1 MKINS
6 FLNKWY
12 NKEIENW
19 GATTSKQ
26 YRDFESDYKKV
37 LKETCKEIG
46 FELKDFNKNHYD
58 FSAVLQN
65 KKNKL
70 FYYISVSD
78 VRGCKNEWANRL
90 LYRTMKNEKDWTG
103 GTNYYCKL
111 VDLEEKLISLNKNY
125 EKCILDKKNISKEKF
140 DELLKKF
147 ESNAKFDE
155 EELNTFLIKYEDGCY
170 TAIDNTTGKL
180 YTEDFKTKES
190 AIRYI
195 NGEDIDTIRDDEC
208 KYEILLYN
216 SKEDFEE
223 NEPFQYDVMSDLN
236 SAKNVLKDMMNLGE
250 YYAGCIYDQE
260 TGEAYYV
267 DDEIEEEEEL

>member
-19 GATTSKQ
+19 GVTTSKQ

-70 FYYISVSD
+70 YYYISISD
-78 VRGCKNEWANRL
+78 VRWWKNDWADKI
-90 LYRTMKNEKDWTG
+90 LYRTMKDEKDWTG
-103 GTNYYCKL
+103 GSNHFCKL
-111 VDLEEKLISLNKNY
+111 TELADYLVNLNNQY
-125 EKCILDKKNISKEKF
+125 EKSIIVENTI
-140 DELLKKF
+140 DENRFNELFKKF
-147 ESNAKFDE
+147 EINTKFEEDE
-155 EELNTFLIKYEDGCY
+155 LRTFLIKYDDGY

-195 NGEDIDTIRDDEC
+195 NGEDIDSIRDDEC

-250 YYAGCIYDQE
+250 YYAGFIYDQE

>member
-19 GATTSKQ
+19 GVTTSKQ

-70 FYYISVSD
+70 YYYISISD
-78 VRGCKNEWANRL
+78 VRWWKNDWADKI
-90 LYRTMKNEKDWTG
+90 LYRTMKDEKDWTG
-103 GTNYYCKL
+103 GSNHFCKL
-111 VDLEEKLISLNKNY
+111 TELADYLVNLNNQY
-125 EKCILDKKNISKEKF
+125 ENSIIVENTI
-140 DELLKKF
+140 DENRFNELFKKF
-147 ESNAKFDE
+147 ESNTKFEEDE
-155 EELNTFLIKYEDGCY
+155 LRTFLIKYDDGY

-195 NGEDIDTIRDDEC
+195 NGDDIDTIRDDEC

-250 YYAGCIYDQE
+250 YYAGFIYDQE

>member
-1 MKINS
+1 M
-6 FLNKWY
+6 
-12 NKEIENW
+12 
-19 GATTSKQ
+19 
-26 YRDFESDYKKV
+26 
-37 LKETCKEIG
+37 KETCKEIG

-70 FYYISVSD
+70 YYYISISD
-78 VRGCKNEWANRL
+78 VRWCNNEWANRL

-111 VDLEEKLISLNKNY
+111 VDLAEKLISLNKNY
-125 EKCILDKKNISKEKF
+125 EKCILDKKTISKEKF
-140 DELLKKF
+140 DELFKKF

-180 YTEDFKTKES
+180 YTEDFKTKEN

-216 SKEDFEE
+216 NKEDFEE

-236 SAKNVLKDMMNLGE
+236 SAKNVLKDMMKLGE
-250 YYAGCIYDQE
+250 YYAGFIYDQE

>member
-19 GATTSKQ
+19 GVTTSKQ

-70 FYYISVSD
+70 YYYISISD
-78 VRGCKNEWANRL
+78 VRWWKNDWADKI
-90 LYRTMKNEKDWTG
+90 LYRTMKDEKDWTG
-103 GTNYYCKL
+103 GSNHFCKL
-111 VDLEEKLISLNKNY
+111 TELADYLVNLNNQY
-125 EKCILDKKNISKEKF
+125 ENSIIVENTI
-140 DELLKKF
+140 DENRFNELFKKF
-147 ESNAKFDE
+147 EINTKFEEDE
-155 EELNTFLIKYEDGCY
+155 LRTFLIKYDDGY

-195 NGEDIDTIRDDEC
+195 NGEDIDSIRDDEC

-216 SKEDFEE
+216 SKEDFGE

-250 YYAGCIYDQE
+250 YYAGFIYDQE